1 MPATP
6 VYSARFFT
14 LLRITL
20 LVMLVTS
27 VGGQSATAQ
36 TEETIIFSSDRDTD
50 GRWQLYAMDGNGD
63 NVRRL
68 YESEGI
74 DFDASLSP
82 DGTTL
87 LFARRNERGY
97 SEIFTAALPDGDEV
111 RLIEGTN
118 PAWSPD
124 GTEIAYTTI
133 ENNNAEVFLM
143 SATGFERRPFT
154 SNPAR
159 DYAPAWSPDGEFIAF
174 KSDRETETDADSG
187 TGLYIALK
195 DRTGLRRLTDTDDA
209 THAPAWSPDGSEILF
224 TRRVDG
230 RSAIHVVDVETGDT
244 RRLLEN
250 ETSSLKPRWAA
261 GGTDIVFVSIVDS
274 QPDIF
279 RMDADGENLIRLT
292 DSAGWDWSPSV
303 FAP

>member
-1 MPATP
+1 M
-6 VYSARFFT
+6 
-14 LLRITL
+14 
-20 LVMLVTS
+20 
-27 VGGQSATAQ
+27 TAQ
-36 TEETIIFSSDRDTD
+36 TGETIIFSSDRDTD
-50 GRWQLYAMDGNGD
+50 GRWQLYAMDTDGD

-82 DGTTL
+82 DGTML

-97 SEIFTAALPDGDEV
+97 SEIFTVALPDGDET
-111 RLIEGTN
+111 RLIEGMN

-124 GTEIAYTTI
+124 GMEIAYTTV

-174 KSDRETETDADSG
+174 KSDRDGE

-195 DRTGLRRLTDTDDA
+195 DRTGLRRVTDADDS

-224 TRRVDG
+224 TRRIEG
-230 RSAIHVVDVETGDT
+230 RSAIHAVNVETGDT

-250 ETSSLKPRWAA
+250 ATSSLKPRWAN
-261 GGTDIVFVSIVDS
+261 GGTEIVFVSIVDQ

-279 RMDADGENLIRLT
+279 RMGADGENVTRLT
-292 DSAGWDWSPSV
+292 DNASWDWSPSV
-303 FAP
+303 FTP